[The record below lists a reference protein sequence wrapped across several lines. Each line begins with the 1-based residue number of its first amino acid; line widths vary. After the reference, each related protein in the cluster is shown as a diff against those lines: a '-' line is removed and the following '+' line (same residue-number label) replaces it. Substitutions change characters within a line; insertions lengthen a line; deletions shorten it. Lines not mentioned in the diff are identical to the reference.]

1 MTIVRR
7 RFPHDFTAETSR
19 SGFSFWTTNETCFF
33 FQTKQQ
39 SVQWVKKLQRCNELL
54 HVLSHVYARWATGMG
69 FIDCF
74 DSKKHE
80 DVWQNK
86 TGLMMKK
93 APMTTMIECHF
104 GRSWKCSLLRRRLT
118 PWFTYRL
125 TRFRCVCLVWFKHLF
140 LTKTVARLNIWPNK
154 KLTSVC

>member
-74 DSKKHE
+74 DSKKHSGVCVDRTKQGWRWKKPQWWQWLSVILVGHENVPSEGE
-80 DVWQNK
+80 D
-86 TGLMMKK
+86 
-93 APMTTMIECHF
+93 
-104 GRSWKCSLLRRRLT
+104 SLLDIVSPDFVVFVSFDSSTCFWLKQL
-118 PWFTYRL
+118 PD
-125 TRFRCVCLVWFKHLF
+125 
-140 LTKTVARLNIWPNK
+140 
-154 KLTSVC
+154 